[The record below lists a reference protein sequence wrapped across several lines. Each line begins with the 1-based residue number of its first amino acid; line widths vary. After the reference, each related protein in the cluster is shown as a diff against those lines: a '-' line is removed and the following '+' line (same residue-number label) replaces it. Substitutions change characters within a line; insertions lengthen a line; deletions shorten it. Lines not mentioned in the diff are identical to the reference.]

1 MCYVVCGVDRR
12 RRNPLARL
20 RLTRSMTDTLL
31 STGIDRCRRAGAAVT
46 RSETAAEP
54 PAVARP
60 ASGAAATDAL
70 QRDGKS
76 PTAGGDDARPT
87 TPEALL
93 TAGSTVA
100 IEPLPE
106 VDPTTVLSRLWNN
119 HTNDRA
125 TLFVVPSHDAV
136 AAVGELLSPP
146 VGAVETDDGRRFH
159 TGPDRVP
166 LDEGGYAAV
175 PTGDPLVWRESA
187 SVSDDPSLTLSIS
200 EAGSESPAAEAPA
213 ASDTTWLE
221 LRAGETVLARLD
233 GVDALACPPRARFP
247 YAYHRDGDKQ
257 IRVLDFAGRPVQRY
271 TGIAAMRRGGFRPV
285 PAPLVPEHMF
295 DGSTTGWWAVL
306 PATE

>member
-1 MCYVVCGVDRR
+1 
-12 RRNPLARL
+12 
-20 RLTRSMTDTLL
+20 MTDTLL

-60 ASGAAATDAL
+60 ASGAAATDTL
-70 QRDGKS
+70 QGDGRS
-76 PTAGGDDARPT
+76 PTADVAGDSTPT

-119 HTNDRA
+119 RTNDRA
-125 TLFVVPSHDAV
+125 TLFVVPSREATDTV
-136 AAVGELLSPP
+136 EELLSPP
-146 VGAVETDDGRRFH
+146 VGIAAVDDDGRRFH
-159 TGPDRVP
+159 LGPDRVP

-175 PTGDPLVWRESA
+175 PTGDPLVWRESQTA
-187 SVSDDPSLTLSIS
+187 PEDLGPALSVPED
-200 EAGSESPAAEAPA
+200 GSGVPEESAAMD

-221 LRAGETVLARLD
+221 LRAGETVLARLE

-295 DGSTTGWWAVL
+295 DGSTAGWWAVL

>member
-1 MCYVVCGVDRR
+1 
-12 RRNPLARL
+12 
-20 RLTRSMTDTLL
+20 MTETLL

-46 RSETAAEP
+46 RSDTAAEP

-60 ASGAAATDAL
+60 ASGSAATNVL
-70 QRDGKS
+70 RGDGE
-76 PTAGGDDARPT
+76 PATAGVAADSTDA

-100 IEPLPE
+100 IEPLWE
-106 VDPTTVLSRLWNN
+106 ADPTTVLSRVWNN
-119 HTNDRA
+119 RTNDRA
-125 TLFVVPSHDAV
+125 TLFVVPNRDA
-136 AAVGELLSPP
+136 AATVEELLSPP
-146 VGAVETDDGRRFH
+146 VGIAAVDDAGRRFH
-159 TGPDRVP
+159 TGPDRIP

-175 PTGDPLVWRESA
+175 PTGAPLVWRESQTA
-187 SVSDDPSLTLSIS
+187 SEDLTPALSVSDDGPRSS
-200 EAGSESPAAEAPA
+200 EESTAKGGST
-213 ASDTTWLE
+213 SDTPWLE

-247 YAYHRDGDKQ
+247 YAYHRDQDKQ

-295 DGSTTGWWAVL
+295 DGLTTGQWAVL
-306 PATE
+306 LATE